1 MRDVTML
8 IVKAQSGVSVI
19 PSLER
24 CVTTL
29 RFSTKT
35 YADDDAR
42 LVRRDRPMILDGIL
56 TGILTKGFTLR
67 YQPRIDSSARF
78 KLKIVI

>member
-1 MRDVTML
+1 MRDVTMS
-8 IVKAQSGVSVI
+8 IVKAQSGFLISVI
-19 PSLER
+19 PNLER

-42 LVRRDRPMILDGIL
+42 LARRNRPMILDGYRDPDEGVHFAL
-56 TGILTKGFTLR
+56 PTLN
-67 YQPRIDSSARF
+67 RF
-78 KLKIVI
+78 FCEI

>member
-1 MRDVTML
+1 MRDVMMS

-42 LVRRDRPMILDGIL
+42 LARRDRPMILDDYRDPDERIYFAPL
-56 TGILTKGFTLR
+56 TLDRLFCET
-67 YQPRIDSSARF
+67 
-78 KLKIVI
+78 